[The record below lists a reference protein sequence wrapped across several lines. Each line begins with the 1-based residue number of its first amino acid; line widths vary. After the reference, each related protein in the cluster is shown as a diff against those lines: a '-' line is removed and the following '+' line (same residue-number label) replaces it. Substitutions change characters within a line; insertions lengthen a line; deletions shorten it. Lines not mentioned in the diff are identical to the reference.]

1 MKMEKENPTVRSVAK
16 VVKSLATLLMI
27 GSIMAFSGGL
37 LTYGVLTLIFDKTT
51 VSVTGLPGAVAA
63 GTAEG
68 TADIPVARVFASYIP
83 AFAGV
88 VLSIFF
94 FFQLRKT
101 AEKTEQHEALFYKGS
116 YKELLKLAA
125 AALITNGTQYIIY
138 FGLKYSLSAD
148 TLPKN
153 FGNLLLFVSLVLFIL
168 AFAFRKKEKRQE
180 KSGPS
185 ANGLSDQNTVC
196 GDSSPEKEYQP

>member
-1 MKMEKENPTVRSVAK
+1 MEKENPTVRSVAK

-88 VLSIFF
+88 FFSIFF

-125 AALITNGTQYIIY
+125 VAFLTNLMQYIIY
-138 FGLKYSLSAD
+138 FGLKLSLSTD

-153 FGNLLLFVSLVLFIL
+153 FGNAYLLISLILFIA
-168 AFAFRKKEKRQE
+168 AFLFRKHEKADLM
-180 KSGPS
+180 S
-185 ANGLSDQNTVC
+185 AGNINKNGEF
-196 GDSSPEKEYQP
+196 SPEKE

>member
-37 LTYGVLTLIFDKTT
+37 LTYGVLTLIFDKT
-51 VSVTGLPGAVAA
+51 SISAADLPGAFATSA
-63 GTAEG
+63 MEG
-68 TADIPVARVFASYIP
+68 TQDIPVARVFASYIP
-83 AFAGV
+83 TFAGV
-88 VLSIFF
+88 FFSIFF

-138 FGLKYSLSAD
+138 FGLKLSLSTD

-153 FGNLLLFVSLVLFIL
+153 FGNAYLLISLILFIA
-168 AFAFRKKEKRQE
+168 AFLFRKHEKADLM
-180 KSGPS
+180 S
-185 ANGLSDQNTVC
+185 AGNINKNGEF
-196 GDSSPEKEYQP
+196 SPEKE

>member
-16 VVKSLATLLMI
+16 LVKGLATLLMI

-51 VSVTGLPGAVAA
+51 VSAADLPGAFATSA
-63 GTAEG
+63 MEG
-68 TADIPVARVFASYIP
+68 TQDIPVARVFASYIP

-88 VLSIFF
+88 FFSIFF

-101 AEKTEQHEALFYKGS
+101 AERIEKHEDLFYKGS

-125 AALITNGTQYIIY
+125 VAFLTNLMQYIIY

-153 FGNLLLFVSLVLFIL
+153 FGNAYLLISLILFIA
-168 AFAFRKKEKRQE
+168 AFLFRKHEKADLT
-180 KSGPS
+180 S
-185 ANGLSDQNTVC
+185 AGNINKNGEF
-196 GDSSPEKEYQP
+196 SPEKE

>member
-83 AFAGV
+83 TFAGV
-88 VLSIFF
+88 FFSIFF

-101 AEKTEQHEALFYKGS
+101 AERIEKHEDLFYKGS
-116 YKELLKLAA
+116 YKELFKLAA
-125 AALITNGTQYIIY
+125 VALITNLMQYIIY
-138 FGLKYSLSAD
+138 FGLKISLSTD

-153 FGNLLLFVSLVLFIL
+153 FGNAYLLISLILFIA
-168 AFAFRKKEKRQE
+168 AFLFRKHEKADLT
-180 KSGPS
+180 S
-185 ANGLSDQNTVC
+185 AGNINKNGEF
-196 GDSSPEKEYQP
+196 SPEKE

>member
-1 MKMEKENPTVRSVAK
+1 MEKENPTVRSVAK

-37 LTYGVLTLIFDKTT
+37 LTYGVLTLIFDKT
-51 VSVTGLPGAVAA
+51 SISAADLPGAFATSA
-63 GTAEG
+63 MEG
-68 TADIPVARVFASYIP
+68 TQDIPVARVFASYIP
-83 AFAGV
+83 TFAGV
-88 VLSIFF
+88 FFSIFF

-138 FGLKYSLSAD
+138 FGLKLSLSTD

-153 FGNLLLFVSLVLFIL
+153 FGNAYLLISLILFIA
-168 AFAFRKKEKRQE
+168 AFLFRKHEKADLM
-180 KSGPS
+180 S
-185 ANGLSDQNTVC
+185 AGNINKNGEF
-196 GDSSPEKEYQP
+196 SPEKE

>member
-1 MKMEKENPTVRSVAK
+1 MEKENPTVRSVAK

-37 LTYGVLTLIFDKTT
+37 LTYGVLTLIFDKT
-51 VSVTGLPGAVAA
+51 SISAADLPGAFATSA
-63 GTAEG
+63 MEG
-68 TADIPVARVFASYIP
+68 TQDIPVARVFASYIP
-83 AFAGV
+83 TFAGV
-88 VLSIFF
+88 FFSIFF

-125 AALITNGTQYIIY
+125 VAFLTNLMQYIIY
-138 FGLKYSLSAD
+138 FGLKLSLSTD

-153 FGNLLLFVSLVLFIL
+153 FGNAYLLISLILFIA
-168 AFAFRKKEKRQE
+168 AFLFRKHEKADLM
-180 KSGPS
+180 S
-185 ANGLSDQNTVC
+185 AGNINKNGEF
-196 GDSSPEKEYQP
+196 SPEKE